1 MRYSRPIRLF
11 VAEKA
16 TTEALKSVKS
26 ANKVLRVLTS
36 YNGILKNCSCN
47 RFIEKIDFNNKL
59 ELFKIKGHE
68 MIKQITEYYNN
79 GILAGE
85 TLTIETVAG
94 LHIYISG
101 IQQTKNKYYHEYIC
115 EENGEKLKQ
124 TNGKNPTL
132 SVIQFYIAA
141 KEHGKEEKEIRES
154 GKLYKVFSSAYSIT
168 NAAEAMKDIDFKN
181 NLVSAMFTKSG
192 KHPELVP
199 YESDYAQKKGIDTAG
214 VLQKLETIAAAS

>member
-1 MRYSRPIRLF
+1 
-11 VAEKA
+11 
-16 TTEALKSVKS
+16 
-26 ANKVLRVLTS
+26 
-36 YNGILKNCSCN
+36 
-47 RFIEKIDFNNKL
+47 
-59 ELFKIKGHE
+59 
-68 MIKQITEYYNN
+68 MIKQITDFYNN
-79 GILAGE
+79 GILTGE
-85 TLTIETVAG
+85 TLTIDTVAG

-132 SVIQFYIAA
+132 SIIQFYIAA
-141 KEHGKEEKEIRES
+141 RENGKEEKQIRES

-199 YESDYAQKKGIDTAG
+199 YESDYARKKGIDEKG
-214 VLQKLETIAAAS
+214 VLQKLEAIAKAS

>member
-1 MRYSRPIRLF
+1 
-11 VAEKA
+11 
-16 TTEALKSVKS
+16 
-26 ANKVLRVLTS
+26 
-36 YNGILKNCSCN
+36 
-47 RFIEKIDFNNKL
+47 
-59 ELFKIKGHE
+59 

-181 NLVSAMFTKSG
+181 NLVSAS
-192 KHPELVP
+192 
-199 YESDYAQKKGIDTAG
+199 
-214 VLQKLETIAAAS
+214 

>member
-1 MRYSRPIRLF
+1 
-11 VAEKA
+11 
-16 TTEALKSVKS
+16 
-26 ANKVLRVLTS
+26 
-36 YNGILKNCSCN
+36 
-47 RFIEKIDFNNKL
+47 
-59 ELFKIKGHE
+59 
-68 MIKQITEYYNN
+68 MIKQITDYYNN
-79 GILAGE
+79 GILTGD

-101 IQQTKNKYYHEYIC
+101 IQQTKNKYYHEYIS

-132 SVIQFYIAA
+132 SVIQFYIAN
-141 KEHGKEEKEIRES
+141 KEVGKEEAQIRET

-168 NAAEAMKDIDFKN
+168 NAAEAMKDIDFKT

-199 YESDYAQKKGIDTAG
+199 YESDYARKKGIDETA
-214 VLQKLETIAAAS
+214 VLQKLETLAAVS